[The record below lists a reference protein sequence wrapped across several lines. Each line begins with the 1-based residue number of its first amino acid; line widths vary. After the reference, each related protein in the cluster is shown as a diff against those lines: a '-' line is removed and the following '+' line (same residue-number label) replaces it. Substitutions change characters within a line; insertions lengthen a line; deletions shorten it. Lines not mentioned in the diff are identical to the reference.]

1 MKINQVE
8 ELVGITKKNIRF
20 YEDQE
25 LLKPERNPN
34 NGYREY
40 SLNDV
45 ALLKKIKL
53 LRKLAVPIE
62 DIRKLESGEK
72 SIQDCMN
79 NRLKELRQLEK
90 NMLHTRYICQEMLE
104 KQTIFDSVNVEYYLE
119 EMEMLEKGGTQFMN
133 VEQTDKI
140 RKKKKVAPIILT
152 IATVVCMLL
161 FIVAF
166 LQLNEQD
173 PAPFGIIAFMV
184 VMCILVMVGVVYACY
199 ERMKEIEGGEWD
211 EARKY

>member
-40 SLNDV
+40 SLKDV

-53 LRKLAVPIE
+53 LRKLAIPIE
-62 DIRKLESGEK
+62 DIRKLENGEQ

-79 NRLKELRQLEK
+79 NRLKELKQMEM
-90 NMLHTRYICQEMLE
+90 NMLHARYICQEMLE
-104 KQTIFDSVNVEYYLE
+104 KQTVFDSVDVEYYLE

-133 VEQTDKI
+133 VEKTDKI
-140 RKKKKVAPIILT
+140 RRKRKIAPIIMT
-152 IATVVCMLL
+152 IAMVASMVL
-161 FIVAF
+161 FIVMF

-173 PAPFGIIAFMV
+173 PAPFGIVPFMV
-184 VMCILVMVGVVYACY
+184 LLFVLVIVGVVYACC

-211 EARKY
+211 EASKY